1 MIDRELKVIGL
12 EIMSVNEEE
21 QKKRP
26 GLCRC
31 CLLYDECEM
40 VEEYTQFGDYHF
52 ELENGCIM
60 DRQHVNQI
68 ACGSQKVTDGIGDHF
83 KIEIKD
89 DNIEEDTVDR
99 WEPLQPVFI
108 SAQTGQGKNYF
119 IENTLIP
126 YVRKMNYREQ
136 TDYKVLI
143 LSNRLAL
150 KQQVKNHLEGND
162 DSGDED
168 NKIYSYKDVAHVMTY
183 QGFLH
188 QESILRRKQK
198 EERKRYIY
206 VICDEAHFFTSD
218 AMFNPHTERILLTIV
233 DLFQNAIRVYMSAT
247 PYDCLEYIIHYERL
261 RFQNKYKEMAFYHFK
276 RDYSYL
282 DVKAYSSINE
292 LYGEI
297 VETVSREKEKWLI
310 FIDDKKACEKVKK
323 ELVAYAEKN
332 RKSFNDGNV
341 FTVDANSKKNDVYQ
355 EIVNKEK
362 LGKDTFVLIST
373 SVLDNGINLTG
384 ITHIVVSDMDKTKC
398 LQMVGRARRDESSSR
413 KTLYIKRFGTGEVNK
428 KITELKKQQ
437 DAYHSYELAYR
448 INAIT
453 GVPEIKSLTEETKF
467 FNKYYNGKDEDWR
480 DAKHWFVRGVGKPMG
495 LFLNGIAKS
504 LSDQLIFRY
513 SAVLNEMENGGLQ
526 TDNKLYDQKEQIH
539 IGQKY
544 LEYQLLWFGKEYCE
558 NDDITFSNK
567 KKAKEDFLDFL
578 KSYVG
583 NEIGKEDKNS
593 FMRKFAELHD
603 RAFGR
608 EDKNK
613 GRTYGINKMNKILK
627 NKEVNYKV
635 VSSSGCWMVQK
646 CDWKTEK
653 S

>member
-1 MIDRELKVIGL
+1 MIDRELKITGP
-12 EIMSVNEEE
+12 EIMSVNEED
-21 QKKRP
+21 QKKRTD
-26 GLCRC
+26 LCRY

-40 VEEYTQFGDYHF
+40 VGEHTQFGHYHF

-83 KIEIKD
+83 KIEIEYN
-89 DNIEEDTVDR
+89 NIEEDTVDR
-99 WEPLQPVFI
+99 WEPSQPVFI

-126 YVRKMNYREQ
+126 YVREMNYRKQ

-150 KQQVKNHLEGND
+150 KQQTKNHLEGND

-168 NKIYSYKDVAHVMTY
+168 NIIYFYKDVADVMTY
-183 QGFLH
+183 QGLLYKK
-188 QESILRRKQK
+188 SYLNKKQK
-198 EERKRYIY
+198 REQERYIY

-218 AMFNPHTERILLTIV
+218 AMFNPHTERILSTIV
-233 DLFQNAIRVYMSAT
+233 DLFQNTIRVYMSAT

-282 DVKAYSSINE
+282 DVKTYSSINE

-297 VETVSREKEKWLI
+297 VETVSQEKEKWLL
-310 FIDDKKACEKVKK
+310 FIDDKKKCAEIKAGLKKVAKGESIFSLK
-323 ELVAYAEKN
+323 E
-332 RKSFNDGNV
+332 SV
-341 FTVDANSKKNDVYQ
+341 FVVDADSKNDPVYQ
-355 EIVNKEK
+355 NILNKEK

-384 ITHIVVSDMDKTKC
+384 ITRIVVSDMDKTKC
-398 LQMVGRARRDESSSR
+398 LQMVGRARRDESGSR

-428 KITELKKQQ
+428 KITKLKKQQ
-437 DAYHSYELAYR
+437 DAYHSYELAYEVD
-448 INAIT
+448 AIT
-453 GVPEIKSLTEETKF
+453 GMPDVKSLKEETKF

-480 DAKHWFVRGVGKPMG
+480 DAKHWFARGVGEPMG
-495 LFLNGIAKS
+495 LFLNEIAKS
-504 LSDQLIFRY
+504 LSDQSIFRY
-513 SAVLNEMENGGLQ
+513 SAVLNEMEKEGLQ
-526 TDNKLYDQKEQIH
+526 ADNKLYDQKGQIY

-544 LEYQLLWFGKEYCE
+544 LEYQLLWFGTKYCV

-583 NEIGKEDKNS
+583 NEIRKEDKNS
-593 FMRKFAELHD
+593 FMRKFAGLHD

-613 GRTYGINKMNKILK
+613 GRIYGIDKMNKILK
-627 NKEVNYKV
+627 KEEVNYKV

-646 CDWKTEK
+646 CE
-653 S
+653 

>member
-83 KIEIKD
+83 KIED

-126 YVRKMNYREQ
+126 YVREMNYKEQ

-162 DSGDED
+162 DFGDED

-183 QGFLH
+183 QGLLH

-198 EERKRYIY
+198 KERKRYIY

-297 VETVSREKEKWLI
+297 VETVSPEKKWLL

-332 RKSFNDGNV
+332 RKSFKDENV
-341 FTVDANSKKNDVYQ
+341 FTVDANNKKNGVYQ

-437 DAYHSYELAYR
+437 DAYHSYELAYS
-448 INAIT
+448 ISAIT
-453 GVPEIKSLTEETKF
+453 GVPEIKSPTEETKF

-480 DAKHWFVRGVGKPMG
+480 DAKHWFARGVGKPMG

-544 LEYQLLWFGKEYCE
+544 LEYQLLWFGKEYCV

-567 KKAKEDFLDFL
+567 KETKKEFLEFL
-578 KSYVG
+578 KYYAE
-583 NEIGKEDKNS
+583 NEIRIEDHDS
-593 FMRKFAELHD
+593 FESQFTELHD

-608 EDKNK
+608 KDKNK
-613 GRTYGINKMNKILK
+613 GRKYGIRKMNIILK
-627 NKEVNYKV
+627 NEEINYKV
-635 VSSSGCWMVQK
+635 ERSSGCWMVQK
-646 CDWKTEK
+646 CDRETEK